1 MIIQSTRI
9 WILEQ
14 WLAAQLEI
22 QEGKISRILKL
33 NTLPVDK
40 DYGQAKILPGF
51 IDTHCHGAFGFDT
64 NDANP
69 NGLRDWLKKAPE
81 EGLTSLCPTTIT
93 QSETVLIKAL
103 ESVAAVYT
111 SKPQGT
117 QIVGIHFEGPYLNV
131 TYKGAQPEP
140 YIVKPNLNQFAR
152 YQKAAQNLIKIITV
166 AAEED
171 KDFEFIRTVS
181 AQGVAVN
188 IGHSSATYEQALFAF
203 ANGAKGVT
211 HAFNGMTPL
220 NHREPGL
227 AGAALRLNST
237 FSELIC
243 DGVHVSFPVMNLL
256 YQAKGKD
263 RLVMVTDAL
272 CAKGVGIG
280 RYEFGGQM
288 IDIKADGGAYLA
300 DTTKLAGSTLKFNM
314 GLKNV
319 IEKAQVNEV
328 SAINSTSLNP
338 ARLLGIDQHKGKIET
353 HYDADLVVLD
363 DAYEVLET
371 YVAGK
376 VVYSKS

>member
-1 MIIQSTRI
+1 MIIQSTRV

-22 QEGKISRILKL
+22 QDGKISRVLKYG
-33 NTLPVDK
+33 TLAVDQ

-69 NGLRDWLKKAPE
+69 QGLIDWLQRAAE

-93 QSETVLIKAL
+93 QSEEVLTKAL
-103 ESVAAVYT
+103 QTVASVYE

-140 YIVKPNLNQFAR
+140 YIVKPNLEQFAR
-152 YQKAAQNLIKIITV
+152 YQKAAKNLIKIITV

-171 KDFEFIRTVS
+171 KDFEFIRAVTV
-181 AQGVAVN
+181 QGVAVN

-227 AGAALRLNST
+227 AGAALRLSST

-243 DGVHVSFPVMNLL
+243 DGIHVSYPVMNLL
-256 YQAKGKD
+256 YKAKGKD
-263 RLVMVTDAL
+263 RLVLVTDAL
-272 CAKGVGIG
+272 CAKGVGVG

-288 IDIKADGGAYLA
+288 IDIKSDGGAYLA
-300 DTTKLAGSTLKFNM
+300 DTSRLAGSTLKFNI

-319 IEKAQVNEV
+319 IEKAQVDEV
-328 SAINSTSLNP
+328 SAINSSALNP
-338 ARLLGIDQHKGKIET
+338 ARLLGLDKTKGKIET

-363 DAYEVLET
+363 DAYDVLAT
-371 YVAGK
+371 YVAGQI
-376 VVYSKS
+376 VYSKS